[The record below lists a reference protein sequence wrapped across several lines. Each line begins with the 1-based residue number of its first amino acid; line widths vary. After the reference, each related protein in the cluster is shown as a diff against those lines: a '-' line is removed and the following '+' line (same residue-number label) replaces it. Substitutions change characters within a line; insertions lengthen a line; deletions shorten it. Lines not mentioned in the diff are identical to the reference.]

1 MLSWSVFN
9 LQFTEVVIILV
20 VALLFLGPE
29 KLPGIARKFG
39 KGLGDLRRATDDL
52 KNTWAAEV
60 TSEVKAVRG
69 TVEQTLREVAT
80 VDTEWD
86 RHDGDDGSDE
96 NAKADAHGQ
105 EQKRGVGD

>member
-1 MLSWSVFN
+1 MFN

-20 VALLFLGPE
+20 VALLLLGPE

-86 RHDGDDGSDE
+86 RHDGDDRTDGK
-96 NAKADAHGQ
+96 AKTDPHGQ
-105 EQKRGVGD
+105 ERERGTGD